1 MADQQPLHGSVVV
14 RLQRDLFMK
23 RTFIHNLKTKAA
35 WLEKGRLFSFTTL
48 RFAIFLEETFTVRT
62 RPRS

>member
-35 WLEKGRLFSFTTL
+35 WLEKWKNVGSFL
-48 RFAIFLEETFTVRT
+48 LLHNNLQYF
-62 RPRS
+62 